1 MTGDE
6 NGDLHLGKT
15 VTRAEFTKLTVAA
28 SAWAD
33 SVGPA
38 ASVSP
43 YPDVPKSNWAAPYV
57 QVAKEKGMVM
67 GSLSGYFEPDR
78 NITLVEGVT
87 MVLRLLGYQDSDFS
101 TARFVILPVG
111 ESTLTF
117 SHDGTGVIDAF
128 AEVERLARTV

>member
-1 MTGDE
+1 MKKRLLSALVCAALVFGLAAAGFAAEANPTVEEAAQVLSALDIMTGDE

-43 YPDVPKSNWAAPYV
+43 YPDVPKSSWAAPYV

-78 NITLVEGVT
+78 NITLS
-87 MVLRLLGYQDSDFS
+87 L
-101 TARFVILPVG
+101 I
-111 ESTLTF
+111 
-117 SHDGTGVIDAF
+117 HI
-128 AEVERLARTV
+128 